1 MSVRDA
7 FHGSVRRALEKD
19 GWTITH
25 DPLQIKVAEVELLID
40 LGAERLIAAEKQGE
54 KIAIEV
60 KTFSRPSAISEF
72 HTALGQFLS
81 YRFALEERDPERR
94 LFLAVPK
101 EPYRT
106 FFSRS
111 FAQIMMERYQLK
123 ILVYE
128 PVLEEIVLWKS

>member
-1 MSVRDA
+1 MSVRDV
-7 FHGSVRRALEKD
+7 FYGSVRRALEKD

-25 DPLQIKVAEVELLID
+25 DPWQIKVAEVELLID

-60 KTFSRPSAISEF
+60 KTFSRSSAISEF
-72 HTALGQFLS
+72 HTALGFLS

-94 LFLAVPK
+94 LFLAVPQ

-106 FFSRS
+106 FFSRG

-128 PVLEEIVLWKS
+128 PVLEEIVSWKS